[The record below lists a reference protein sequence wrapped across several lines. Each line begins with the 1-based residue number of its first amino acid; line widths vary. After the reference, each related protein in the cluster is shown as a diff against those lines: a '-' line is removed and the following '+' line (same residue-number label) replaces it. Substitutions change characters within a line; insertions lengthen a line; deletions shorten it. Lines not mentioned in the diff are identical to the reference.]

1 MSIKA
6 SSFKNWCTENISPQ
20 SWTRICLKCIDEIR
34 DKGLILKDFEDKP
47 DTIEI
52 DEELLGYLNN
62 ALNNLYEM
70 TVDSDTL
77 SQF

>member
-70 TVDSDTL
+70 TVDGDTL